1 MKKFLLCTLMLIVGC
16 CLFSACEKDGDGSGG
31 LKKSDMY
38 GTWYSNFSHQDC
50 DKLIFNRDGTYLFD
64 GYYTSYRGN
73 WSFDGSSR
81 TWIEHREDGKSYT
94 NIIHTLNDH
103 TLSYTDNYG
112 NHNIWQR

>member
-1 MKKFLLCTLMLIVGC
+1 MKKFLLCALIVTVGC
-16 CLFSACEKDGDGSGG
+16 CLFSSCEKDGDGGGG

-38 GTWYSNFSHQDC
+38 GTWYSNYSHQDC

-64 GYYTSYRGN
+64 GYYTSFKGT
-73 WSFDGSSR
+73 WSFDGNSR
-81 TWIEHREDGKSYT
+81 IWVQHREDGHSNT

-112 NHNIWQR
+112 NHYIWQR